1 VFQALHRRRKAADGT
16 LHAFDLLELN
26 GNDLCSLPLRTAGEA
41 GAFIGARS
49 DLREVAQPRSR
60 PPIPTDRDHLF
71 RSIATSAVRVFEK
84 MLERS
89 NFTSKSCSSSDS
101 SRKAD

>member
-26 GNDLCSLPLRTAGEA
+26 GNDLWSLLLRTAGEA

-49 DLREVAQPRSR
+49 DLREVARPRAH
-60 PPIPTDRDHLF
+60 TNDRDHLF
-71 RSIATSAVRVFEK
+71 RRIATTCLAP
-84 MLERS
+84 
-89 NFTSKSCSSSDS
+89 
-101 SRKAD
+101 APY